1 MIGSEAFRGSYIQK
15 PNEVTQVQSD
25 EIQAVKNKRDGFIN
39 TENIPEVRE
48 WSLFR
53 RGVFSRPEQGD
64 ITLRL
69 EADVVSWFRSQSK
82 CALHYQ
88 TDIINFIR
96 EHMRLVQV
104 RAMAQ
109 ER

>member
-53 RGVFSRPEQGD
+53 RGVFSRPEQGN

-69 EADVVSWFRSQSK
+69 EAGVSFHGSGRSRS
-82 CALHYQ
+82 ARS
-88 TDIINFIR
+88 TIR
-96 EHMRLVQV
+96 RTSSTS
-104 RAMAQ
+104 
-109 ER
+109 